1 MARAGLDELLKDWSD
16 WTYGG
21 AGGLGAGSTIL
32 ARWMDSR
39 GDLMFSGSGG
49 SRGTGDEIEQ
59 QIEAAVLALA
69 AKDLESADVLRLEF
83 AAGWWLVCDR
93 RGADWSKYD
102 PCDATQLDRARLLGF
117 SWRTYKRRLAK
128 AREHVA
134 QALRDNR

>member
-1 MARAGLDELLKDWSD
+1 MAMRGLDELLKDWSD

-21 AGGLGAGSTIL
+21 AGLLGGGSTIL
-32 ARWMDSR
+32 ARWMDSK

-59 QIEAAVLALA
+59 QIEAAVVALA
-69 AKDLESADVLRLEF
+69 AQDLQAADVLRLEY
-83 AAGWWLVCDR
+83 AAGWWLVCERNGYDFAR
-93 RGADWSKYD
+93 YD
-102 PCDATQLDRARLLGF
+102 PTEATQLDRARLLGY

-128 AREHVA
+128 ARDHVV